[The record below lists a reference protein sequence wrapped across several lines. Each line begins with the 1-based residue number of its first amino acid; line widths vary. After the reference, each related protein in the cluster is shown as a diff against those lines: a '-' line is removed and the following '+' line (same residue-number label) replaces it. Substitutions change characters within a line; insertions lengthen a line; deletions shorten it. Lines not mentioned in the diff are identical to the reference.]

1 MYISYDYYRVFYYV
15 ARYRSFTQAAN
26 ILLNN
31 QPNVTRTIKNL
42 ERELGCT
49 LFVRSSRGVS
59 LTPEGE
65 KLYAHVRIAAEH
77 IQEGEQELLLDR
89 GLQSGVV
96 SIGASEVALHCLL
109 LPVLKQFR
117 ELYPGIRLRVANYS
131 TPQAIDALKNG
142 LVDFAVVTTPA
153 DTSPQMRLS
162 ALRTLRERAICGPAF
177 AHLADRKISLSELAQ
192 SPVICLGP
200 QTKTYALYH
209 DWFLQH
215 HLTLA
220 PDIEAA
226 TADQILP
233 MVKNNLGIGFVP
245 EEFLKNETEGEG
257 IRRLQLAEEIPERT
271 ICLIR
276 HTEHPLSIAAA
287 KLEQMLLEKE
297 RTS

>member
-1 MYISYDYYRVFYYV
+1 MYINYDYYRVFYYV

-42 ERELGCT
+42 ERELGCA

-65 KLYAHVRIAAEH
+65 KLYAHICIAVEH
-77 IQEGEQELLLDR
+77 IQKGEKELLLDR

-96 SIGASEVALHCLL
+96 SIGASEVALRCLL
-109 LPVLKQFR
+109 LPALKHFR
-117 ELYPGIRLRVANYS
+117 ELYPGIRLRVSNHS
-131 TPQAIDALKNG
+131 TPQAITALKNG
-142 LVDFAVVTTPA
+142 LVDFAVVTTPV
-153 DTSPQMRLS
+153 DLSRQMT
-162 ALRTLRERAICGPAF
+162 LRNLCTLRESAVCGPAF
-177 AHLADRKISLSELAQ
+177 AHLAEREIGLAELAQ
-192 SPVICLGP
+192 HPIICLGP
-200 QTKTYALYH
+200 QTKTYALYY

-215 HLTLA
+215 HLTLS

-245 EEFLKNETEGEG
+245 EEFLKNEADGAS
-257 IRRLQLAEEIPERT
+257 IRRLRLSEEIPERS

-276 HTEHPLSIAAA
+276 NTEHPLSIAAA
-287 KLEQMLLEKE
+287 RLERMLTEKE
-297 RTS
+297 

>member
-1 MYISYDYYRVFYYV
+1 MYINYDYYRVFYYV

-42 ERELGCT
+42 ERELGCA

-65 KLYAHVRIAAEH
+65 KLYAHICIAVEH
-77 IQEGEQELLLDR
+77 IQKGEKELLLDR

-96 SIGASEVALHCLL
+96 SIGASEVALRCLL
-109 LPVLKQFR
+109 LPALKHFR
-117 ELYPGIRLRVANYS
+117 ELYPGIRLRVSNHS
-131 TPQAIDALKNG
+131 TPQAITALKNG
-142 LVDFAVVTTPA
+142 LVDFAVVTTPV
-153 DTSPQMRLS
+153 DLSRQMTLRN
-162 ALRTLRERAICGPAF
+162 LRTLRESAVCGPAF
-177 AHLADRKISLSELAQ
+177 AHLAEREIGFAELAQ
-192 SPVICLGP
+192 HPIICLGP
-200 QTKTYALYH
+200 QTKTYALYY

-215 HLTLA
+215 HLTLS

-245 EEFLKNETEGEG
+245 EEFLKNEADGVS
-257 IRRLQLAEEIPERT
+257 IRRLRLSEEIPERS

-276 HTEHPLSIAAA
+276 NTEHPLSIAAA
-287 KLEQMLLEKE
+287 RLERMLTEKE
-297 RTS
+297 

>member
-65 KLYAHVRIAAEH
+65 TLYAHVRIAAEH

-117 ELYPGIRLRVANYS
+117 ELYPGIRLRVSNYS
-131 TPQAIDALKNG
+131 TPQAVDALKNG

-162 ALRTLRERAICGPAF
+162 VLRTLREQAICGPAF
-177 AHLADRKISLSELAQ
+177 AHLAGRKIFLAELAQ
-192 SPVICLGP
+192 YPVICLGT

-257 IRRLQLAEEIPERT
+257 IRRLQLAEEVPERA